1 MSRSKVIALLAPLA
15 ATLAVA
21 ASSARAEHWM
31 RLGSGPCNQDVQAL
45 CPSVTPGPGSFHYCL
60 GTLCPDLAPGPGGLL
75 ACLQTYTEK
84 LSPACQQHL
93 SDLQAKI
100 AAWKQAFQQAC
111 QGDVQAFCGDAGAD
125 HRAVFTCLHQHQD
138 ELSQTCKDQLA
149 EHHGHRGD
157 DHCSGATPAE

>member
-1 MSRSKVIALLAPLA
+1 MSGSKVITLIAPLA
-15 ATLAVA
+15 MTLAVA
-21 ASSARAEHWM
+21 AGPARAEF
-31 RLGSGPCNQDVQAL
+31 GAGPGAGPCKQDVQAL

-60 GTLCPDLAPGPGGLL
+60 GTLCPDLAPGPGGFLG
-75 ACLQTYTEK
+75 CLQKYADK

-93 SDLQAKI
+93 SEVQAKM

-125 HRAVFTCLHQHQD
+125 HRAVFKCLHEHGD

-149 EHHGHRGD
+149 EHHGHHG
-157 DHCSGATPAE
+157 DHCAGATPAG